1 MYGFALITSGSKL
14 DEDKLNTTGNYISI
28 VSADGNEFLSDDS
41 TINIEDLNQYTI
53 DAFVVKEDKR
63 FYKHNG
69 IDIIRIF
76 GALKNNIQ
84 SGDVVEGGSTIS
96 QQLVK
101 NTQLSQEKTIK
112 RKLTEIKLAGELE
125 DKYSKDDILEMYLNT
140 IYFGNNCYGIQSASR
155 FYFNK
160 DAQDL
165 SLTESAVLSGLI
177 SAPSKNNPLAST
189 QNAQKMAG
197 IVLDIMLE
205 QEKISNE
212 EYKDANESII
222 NLSAMLKGNAMSTY
236 MQYATAEALEL
247 LNLKSFP
254 SNADVKI
261 KTYLDLNIQEELNDK
276 INSKNFNIKNEK
288 GILPDVCSL
297 VLDNKTGGII
307 AFDGKSSFNLI
318 ELKRQ
323 PASTIKPILVYAPA
337 FEKGELSPASLILD
351 EPIDIN
357 GYTPTNATKMYYGY
371 TSVRESLIRSTNI
384 PAVKTLQNTGIDYSK
399 DVASKMG
406 IKFYDEENNLALALG
421 GFKNGVSFLDLASS
435 YATLA
440 NGGKYIQPRFVK
452 EISVNGNILYKNDE
466 KQKYAISDSTSY
478 LLTDILIDVTSK
490 GTARKIGKH
499 NFDIASKTGSN
510 YFDEINNDAWS
521 ISYTTEHT
529 FLSWFGNTSGNNGS
543 MNNAVNGSTLPTL
556 LNKLAI
562 EKCYEDYSPK
572 NFEKPN
578 SVLELQ
584 IDKNEYEK
592 NHNIIKA
599 DDNSVQTLTEVFK
612 KENAPQSK
620 ATLEEKLENIKRK
633 NLFHFYMM

>member
-452 EISVNGNILYKNDE
+452 DISVNGNILYKNDE